1 MRKPLVI
8 GNKTYKTKKAAL
20 FHYKTI
26 LNSYNFGQSLSEN
39 DFNDLVDLL
48 DFESDNFQ
56 EEIEK
61 NAIEPD
67 EIEFSNNSNDEDSF
81 EWELIDIKVSKV
93 QFNTKCFEFFFNNGE
108 SDYISYINI
117 INNSNAS
124 ADFNFKRSC
133 RNVIQEDIRKVKQ
146 VFFDT
151 HSVKGQVKCQ
161 ESGQLSK
168 WEELAVDHRQ
178 PNTLSIIIDRFRE
191 LNNINVDDL
200 EFEKSEDN
208 KMVFKDKSL
217 IDSFR
222 AYHKEKANL
231 RIVRKD
237 LNSSRSSLARVKRTS
252 KDLKIE

>member
-168 WEELAVDHRQ
+168 
-178 PNTLSIIIDRFRE
+178 
-191 LNNINVDDL
+191 
-200 EFEKSEDN
+200 
-208 KMVFKDKSL
+208 
-217 IDSFR
+217 
-222 AYHKEKANL
+222 
-231 RIVRKD
+231 
-237 LNSSRSSLARVKRTS
+237 
-252 KDLKIE
+252 